1 MGLASFAGT
10 LSRIRA
16 GHCDRRPMLAY
27 SMLLYI
33 HVPFCRAKCRYCAFY
48 SVPLAGAAAVRSYT
62 DALLMEI
69 ALWSGRL
76 GRETVIDS
84 VFFGGGTPSL
94 LPVKAV
100 AAVMDRVR
108 KAFTVAPGAE
118 ISFEANPDSV
128 LAIGYAHEIAAAGVN
143 RLSLGVQSLDDAALS
158 VLGRPHTAREAAM
171 AFEAARSANFASVS
185 LDLIWGLPGQRR
197 RDWMREIAA
206 ACKLQPDHLSCYGLT
221 LEEGTPLARAHA
233 DGLISLPPE
242 KDQAAMYMDG
252 TEYLENQGY
261 LQYEISNF
269 ARMGFQCRHN
279 LGYWEGKDYIGLGPA
294 ATSTLNSVRWTN
306 PYDIAKWRRMVK
318 TGEICPDS
326 EQLTPKIRL
335 LETVMLRLRTAR
347 GLRLRAYRDMTGRDF
362 MKDNRKLV
370 HMLHR
375 QGLIRI
381 RDGYLRLTRNGMLV
395 SNAILEHIFDAMDA
409 QLGTA
414 SGHPPLSGDR
424 RGPSGRGDPA

>member
-1 MGLASFAGT
+1 
-10 LSRIRA
+10 
-16 GHCDRRPMLAY
+16 
-27 SMLLYI
+27 MLLYI
-33 HVPFCRAKCRYCAFY
+33 HVPFCRAKCRYCAFH
-48 SVPLAGAAAVRSYT
+48 SVPLTSAAAMRAYT
-62 DALLMEI
+62 DALLLEI
-69 ALWSGRL
+69 ALWGDRL
-76 GRETVIDS
+76 GGETAIES

-94 LPVKAV
+94 LPVKTV
-100 AAVMDRVR
+100 AAVMDRLR
-108 KAFTVAPGAE
+108 KAFRIAPGAE

-128 LAIGYAHEIAAAGVN
+128 LAIGYAHEIAATGVN
-143 RLSLGVQSLDDAALS
+143 RLSLGVQSMDDATLAA
-158 VLGRPHTAREAAM
+158 LGRPHTAREAAM
-171 AFEAARSANFASVS
+171 AVEVARSADFASIS

-197 RDWMREIAA
+197 KDWMRELAA
-206 ACKLQPDHLSCYGLT
+206 ACRLQPDHLSCYGLT

-233 DGLISLPPE
+233 DGLITLPPE

-294 ATSTLNSVRWTN
+294 AVSTLNSVRWTN
-306 PYDIAKWRRMVK
+306 PCDIAEWRTMVK
-318 TGEICPDS
+318 TGAPCPGA

-370 HMLHR
+370 NMLHR

-395 SNAILEHIFDAMDA
+395 SNAILEYVFDAMDT
-409 QLGTA
+409 QLHG
-414 SGHPPLSGDR
+414 PPG
-424 RGPSGRGDPA
+424 GDPE